1 MWEGELGTA
10 GRRRGQV
17 SFPEGGGKGMEI
29 TSRIDGNGNRDG
41 KRNLE
46 LQLRLS
52 FNLTDGARG
61 RRKQTRAGMVTS
73 QN

>member
-17 SFPEGGGKGMEI
+17 SLPEGGGEGKEI

-41 KRNLE
+41 KSNLK
-46 LQLRLS
+46 LQL
-52 FNLTDGARG
+52 
-61 RRKQTRAGMVTS
+61 
-73 QN
+73 